1 MFVEVV
7 FPLPFRKAFTYSVP
21 KELENYAKVGVRAV
35 APFGKRTLTGFIT
48 NIPGSIS
55 LKKDEI
61 KPITDILDDRP
72 VFTKKLIKFYEWLAD
87 YYLCSLGE
95 ALRLLVPQGTDIESK
110 RKIIVDKEFVNELL
124 GNEKK
129 KDSIRFKILLELS
142 KKDEISFNSLQKAV
156 KKKNIYLQI
165 RKLHNEGALTVVDE
179 VKGATVKVKKV
190 KYVKLAKSVAEIY
203 SQFPE
208 LDRRSP
214 KQVKILLKLIEAKDI
229 DFPAS
234 ELLYKTE
241 STQSSLTG
249 LEQKGLVKIFE
260 KEVDRRFKEH
270 YEEKHQKLILTK
282 DQQQIVDEVS
292 KSLTENEF
300 KTYLLHGV
308 TGSGKTQ
315 VYIELAKQVLEK
327 NKSVLILVPEI
338 SLTPQ
343 ITSRFFNNFGDTV
356 TVIHSRMSA
365 GERYDSW
372 RRVLNGKSKVVIGA
386 RSALFAPLDKIG
398 LIVVDEE
405 HDASYKSFEMIPKY
419 NARDSAVVLGSIF
432 ECPVVLGSATPSI
445 ESMYN
450 AETGKYKLLSLP
462 NRIDDV
468 KLPKITFVNIAHEKN
483 KTKSE
488 TVFSKVLLDKIED
501 RLKKKEGVII
511 LQNRRGF
518 STQIFCNDCG
528 EVEMCENCSVP
539 MVYHI
544 NQNKIQCHYCGL
556 IKPVPGACTHCG
568 SLNIKYFGTGT
579 ERVEDELQFYFP
591 NARIERIDSDSI
603 TKKAYLSNLLLSFS
617 KDEIDI
623 LVGTQMVSKGLD
635 FPRVTLVGVISAET
649 TLWLPD
655 FRADERTFQLLTQV
669 SGRAGRSK
677 TEGEVIIQTYNE
689 RHFVLRKVLENDYA
703 GFYAKEKAD
712 REKMG
717 YPPFTRI
724 ALIESKDKNIDKTKG
739 AITDFYKEIIKFKNY
754 IKISDP
760 TTAQIFK
767 LMNNYRYHILIKSFK
782 DKDPGGAIL
791 RKAILDSWI
800 EFNKRS
806 RYRDV
811 NLFYDVDPQSIM

>member
-1 MFVEVV
+1 MFAEIV

-21 KELENYAKVGVRAV
+21 KDLQSYAKFGVRAV
-35 APFGKRTLTGFIT
+35 APFGKRTLTGFILNLSET
-48 NIPGSIS
+48 TS
-55 LKKDEI
+55 LDKSEI
-61 KPITDILDDRP
+61 KPITDILDDKP
-72 VFTKKLIKFYEWLAD
+72 VFTKDTLKFYEWLSD

-95 ALRLLVPQGTDIESK
+95 ALKLVVPQGTDVETK
-110 RKIIVDKEFVNELL
+110 RKIIVDKNFVSELL
-124 GNEKK
+124 SKEKK
-129 KDSIRFKILLELS
+129 KDSLKFKILTELS
-142 KKDEISFNSLQKAV
+142 KREELSFATLQKAV
-156 KKKNIYLQI
+156 RKKNIYSQV
-165 RKLHNEGALTVVDE
+165 RSLHNQGAVTIIDE
-179 VKGATVKVKKV
+179 VEGVKVKPKKV
-190 KYVKLAKSVAEIY
+190 KFVKLAKEIAEIY
-203 SQFPE
+203 ASFPE
-208 LDRRSP
+208 LDRKSP
-214 KQVKILLKLIEAKDI
+214 KQVKILLKLIEAKVI
-229 DFPAS
+229 SLPVA
-234 ELLYKTE
+234 ELLHKTE
-241 STQSSLTG
+241 ASLSSLNG
-249 LEQKGLVKIFE
+249 LEQKGFVQIFE
-260 KEVDRRFKEH
+260 KEVDRRYKEH
-270 YEEKHQKLILTK
+270 YEEDHQELVLT
-282 DQQQIVDEVS
+282 DQQQKITDEVLD
-292 KSLTENEF
+292 KINGNNF
-300 KTYLLHGV
+300 QTYLLYGI

-315 VYIELAKQVLEK
+315 VYIELAKRALEK
-327 NKSVLILVPEI
+327 NKTVLILVPEI

-365 GERYDSW
+365 GERFDSW
-372 RRVLNGKSKVVIGA
+372 RRVLNGKSKIVVGA
-386 RSALFAPLDKIG
+386 RSALFAPLKNIG
-398 LIVVDEE
+398 LICVDEE
-405 HDASYKSFEMIPKY
+405 HDASYKQADQIPKY
-419 NARDSAVVLGSIF
+419 NARDAAVVLASINNS
-432 ECPVVLGSATPSI
+432 PVILGSATPSI

-462 NRIDDV
+462 KRIDDA

-483 KTKSE
+483 KSKTE
-488 TVFSKVLLDKIED
+488 TVFSKLLVDKIDD
-501 RLKKKEGVII
+501 RLKKNEGVII

-556 IKPVPGACTHCG
+556 VKPAPHACTHCG
-568 SLNIKYFGTGT
+568 SINIKYFGTGT

-603 TKKAYLSNLLLSFS
+603 TKKSYLSNLLLSFS
-617 KDEIDI
+617 KGDIDI

-677 TEGEVIIQTYNE
+677 VAGEVIIQTYNE
-689 RHFVLRKVLENDYA
+689 KHFVLQKVLENDYK
-703 GFYAKEKAD
+703 GFYEKEKID

-724 ALIESKDKNIDKTKG
+724 ALIETKDTSMDKAKG
-739 AITDFYKEIIKFKNY
+739 AAYDFYKEIIKYKNF

-767 LMNNYRYHILIKSFK
+767 LKNYYRYHILIKSYK
-782 DKDPGGAIL
+782 EKDPGGAIL
-791 RKAILDSWI
+791 RKAIFEAWT
-800 EFNKRS
+800 EFNKKS

-811 NLFYDVDPQSIM
+811 KLFYDVDPQSIM